1 MATRSSA
8 SRSKPGRQ
16 SRREKRISDDIL
28 VDAYGPEEQALG
40 WYYYLES
47 KLRFPF
53 QAQCV
58 RRRAT
63 SPLRVG
69 EIVTVTKLAPEDDCA
84 SDMIVITRLEQ
95 RTFGVPLSQLK
106 PSKVDAAT
114 AEAVADWH
122 YWHTR
127 SYQL

>member
-1 MATRSSA
+1 MAMRPRV
-8 SRSKPGRQ
+8 SRSKPASQ
-16 SRREKRISDDIL
+16 PRREKRISEEIL
-28 VDAYGPEEQALG
+28 VDAYGPAEQALG

-84 SDMIVITRLEQ
+84 SDMIVLTRLEQ

-106 PSKVDAAT
+106 PSKVDAET
-114 AEAVADWH
+114 AEAIADWH
-122 YWHTR
+122 YWR
-127 SYQL
+127 ARGYQL